1 MDRSMALAASE
12 SDMPERLQPVPIS
25 LTVESI
31 YDAHF
36 DFVWRSLR
44 RLGVPSIRMDDAAQ
58 DVFVVVHRRLAEF
71 AHRSSVKTWLF
82 GIVLRVA
89 HDHRRSQMRKDK
101 ALRNDPGKDPDGLPD
116 ESSAGP
122 LQQAQTADSIRLLQ
136 QLVNQLSEEKREIFL
151 LSELEQMTAPEISE
165 ALGIQVTTVQSR
177 LRAARSE
184 FDAALSRLRGQ
195 DCGGFHGNE

>member
-1 MDRSMALAASE
+1 MAAAATRSDPSE
-12 SDMPERLQPVPIS
+12 PLRPPAHTPS
-25 LTVESI
+25 VEAI
-31 YDAHF
+31 YDEHF

-44 RLGVPSIRMDDAAQ
+44 RLGVPDGRLDDAAQ

-89 HDHRRSQMRKDK
+89 RDHRRSQKRKDK
-101 ALRNDPGKDPDGLPD
+101 PIQSDINPDPDGLPD
-116 ESSAGP
+116 LSGADPAHRAE
-122 LQQAQTADSIRLLQ
+122 TADAIRLLQ
-136 QLVNQLSEEKREIFL
+136 QLVNQLGEEKREIFL

-165 ALGIQVTTVQSR
+165 ALGIAVTTVHSR

-184 FDAALSRLRGQ
+184 FESALVRLRERQ
-195 DCGGFHGNE
+195 GGGSHGTE